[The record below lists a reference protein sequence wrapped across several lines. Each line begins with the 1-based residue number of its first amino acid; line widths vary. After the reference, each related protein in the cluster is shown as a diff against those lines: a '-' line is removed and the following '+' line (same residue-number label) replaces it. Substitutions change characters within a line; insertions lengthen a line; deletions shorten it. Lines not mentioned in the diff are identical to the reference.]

1 MSNAHAVF
9 NVGAA
14 LQILKE
20 QIDPSKWS
28 ETPLP
33 IIAAPHWWLE
43 ELRIELGADEGMEPD
58 TIHNCTVVR
67 RDELEEPML
76 VDHDGKM
83 YPVLPK
89 WQRKQ
94 QTEGDSNE
102 QSNSDA

>member
-20 QIDPSKWS
+20 QIDPDKWS

-33 IIAAPHWWLE
+33 VIAAPKWWLD
-43 ELRIELGADEGMEPD
+43 ELCTELGAGEGMEPD
-58 TIHNCTVVR
+58 LIHNCKVLR
-67 RDELEEPML
+67 NDELEEPML
-76 VDHDGKM
+76 IDHDGKM

-89 WQRKQ
+89 WQRAKTED
-94 QTEGDSNE
+94 TEGGE
-102 QSNSDA
+102 A